1 MKRIEFD
8 FNVSDRYEYFVT
20 RDGHVYKV
28 DTRNGK
34 TEECYYHISHGY
46 RRIRVT
52 DIDTGKRRYLRV
64 GRLVGKCFV
73 EGYQEG
79 LVIDH
84 IEAGMGMKIFNYLK
98 LDKTDYRVALIMNAE
113 SKVLGKK
120 DILKIEKDD
129 FKDIDYTVLGLLS
142 PSITI
147 DEIKDSVIV
156 RKVKPKLP
164 IVVKNILICKNPRC
178 ITSTEKYVSHSFK
191 LMNKEKGTYR
201 CEYCDEITRL
211 SDM

>member
-1 MKRIEFD
+1 MLEITSIK
-8 FNVSDRYEYFVT
+8 N
-20 RDGHVYKV
+20 
-28 DTRNGK
+28 
-34 TEECYYHISHGY
+34 
-46 RRIRVT
+46 
-52 DIDTGKRRYLRV
+52 
-64 GRLVGKCFV
+64 
-73 EGYQEG
+73 G

-84 IEAGMGMKIFNYLK
+84 IEAGMGIKIFNYLK
-98 LDKTDYRVALIMNAE
+98 LNKTDYRVALIMNAE

-191 LMNKEKGTYR
+191 LMDKEKGTYR